1 MTVWQLIAAM
11 RTERET
17 FEGIAKNFELPLEAV
32 LEATHYYVLHRDIVE
47 ADTEEEK
54 RILTEEFGYH
64 LD

>member
-1 MTVWQLIAAM
+1 M

-17 FEGIAKNFELPLEAV
+17 FEGTAKNFGLPLEAV
-32 LEATHYYVLHRDIVE
+32 LEATHYYVLHRDTVE